1 MSNTA
6 DQGRQHYCHNNRVKG
21 SDRITLYSRQI
32 NKNNS
37 NFIISAIITYKR
49 CDLYLLVA
57 RYSLKTIFTDT
68 NILLISLNC
77 RTLRRWL

>member
-1 MSNTA
+1 MSNRA
-6 DQGRQHYCHNNRVKG
+6 DRGRQHYCHNDRVKG
-21 SDRITLYSRQI
+21 SHKITLYSRNI

-49 CDLYLLVA
+49 QDLYFLVA
-57 RYSLKTIFTDT
+57 RHSLKTIFTDT

-77 RTLRRWL
+77 KTLRRWL